1 MINKK
6 ITLPSDL
13 EEFAYKAE
21 RKNNIR
27 AFVCAV
33 LFVLCAYYLYLNA
46 EAILRPENRA
56 IRIFFALIFM
66 SFPFLIT
73 GFPHK
78 TTDETYI
85 GQVEEATVKTTY
97 SATGGR
103 FSGQGRFVNTTYL
116 TITTHDGKKIHKNVY
131 SANASQKQ
139 PFNLYQIGDTV
150 FHLYGTKSVVVL
162 PRKKDTHFECAVCED
177 VNEIENTV
185 CRSCG
190 HTLIK
195 NVDSLLSPKVEFTID
210 QL

>member
-33 LFVLCAYYLYLNA
+33 LFIICAYFLYLNA

-66 SFPFLIT
+66 SLPFLIT

-85 GQVEEATVKTTY
+85 GRVEKATVKTTY
-97 SATGGR
+97 SGTGGKYNN
-103 FSGQGRFVNTTYL
+103 FVNTIFL
-116 TITTHDGKKIHKNVY
+116 TIMTTDGKKLHKKVY
-131 SANASQKQ
+131 SANANQKQ
-139 PFNLYQIGDTV
+139 SYSFYQIGDTV

-195 NVDSLLSPKVEFTID
+195 SEDSLFAVRNISGEFTKI
-210 QL
+210 QY